1 MRPTEIKDLVV
12 GIITIILIA
21 IALGQFDRL
30 HSFARKEA
38 ARSLKGWSA
47 LPQFFPASWK
57 AAR

>member
-12 GIITIILIA
+12 GLLTITLIA

-38 ARSLKGWSA
+38 AKSLKGWSA
-47 LPQFFPASWK
+47 LPQFFPTSPK
-57 AAR
+57 AVR